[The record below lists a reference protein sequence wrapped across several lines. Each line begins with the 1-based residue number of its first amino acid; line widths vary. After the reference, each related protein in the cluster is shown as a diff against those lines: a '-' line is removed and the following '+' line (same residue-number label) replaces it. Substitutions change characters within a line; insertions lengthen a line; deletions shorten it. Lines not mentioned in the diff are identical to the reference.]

1 MLKKTSS
8 ILLSI
13 VSTFCLGNIDSTFI
27 EVSDTQD
34 IIIKNPNIIN
44 GLDTLLFT
52 STLLNLKE
60 DPLIP
65 SLYSVGSG
73 LYKFPLKIDLDDYGW
88 ISKNIM
94 LTYEHIKFKND
105 TVPRLITKYDHAN
118 NSAHWFTAQF
128 DRMIGKS
135 KLSAKLN
142 RNSQSNLYPSTVG
155 SIGKKINFL
164 IGSEIP
170 FKNKY
175 ILTLS
180 YFRNQAFIQDNGGYN
195 NADSILSN
203 YEFNEIFLRSN
214 LISASSFIFL
224 QKASVLQKIKIGPA
238 VKIDLESSFE
248 ENKYSFSLLE
258 EGINSN
264 FFSNIFL
271 DSTETFDSIGFRKIV
286 IKPLVKLGNFKK
298 KGMPFLIFGVNK
310 EINDK
315 NILNDS
321 YAQGK
326 LNFEIFQ
333 KPISILGKYHL
344 ENMWRGN
351 YNIES
356 NTTLNLTKKIG
367 DTIKNISNIDLNVNY
382 KSELPSYLFI
392 NYFGN
397 HFQWENDFEP
407 IKNIK
412 FHTKLNLKKL
422 NSIISF
428 EVQNISNFIYLNE
441 NSIPKQT
448 KKSITAGNLSIK
460 KQFGLKNIK
469 LYTGI
474 GCQFS
479 NSNLI
484 RVPTFYT
491 RNNLVYQLKLRK
503 VPFNIGS
510 TFSFFNQYIGLNYNP
525 AIRHYYLGNQTV
537 GGTPIVDFFIAS
549 RLGPADIYVKYD
561 NAFYNFN
568 KNLFIGENYPVT
580 FSLLRF
586 GLKWKLLN

>member
-1 MLKKTSS
+1 VLRITSS

-60 DPLIP
+60 DPFIP

-135 KLSAKLN
+135 KLSTKLN
-142 RNSQSNLYPSTVG
+142 RNSQLNLYPNTVG

-180 YFRNQAFIQDNGGYN
+180 YFRNQAFIQDNGGFN
-195 NADSILSN
+195 NADSILSS
-203 YEFNEIFLRSN
+203 YKFNEIFLRSN
-214 LISASSFIFL
+214 LSSASSFIFS
-224 QKASVLQKIKIGPA
+224 QRASVLQKIKIGPA
-238 VKIDLESSFE
+238 IKIDLESNFE

-271 DSTETFDSIGFRKIV
+271 DSTETFDSIGFRKIA
-286 IKPLVKLGNFKK
+286 IKPLVKLGNLKK
-298 KGMPFLIFGVNK
+298 KGVPFLIFGVNK

-326 LNFEIFQ
+326 LNFDIF
-333 KPISILGKYHL
+333 KNSVSILGKYHF
-344 ENMWRGN
+344 ENVWKGN
-351 YNIES
+351 YNLES
-356 NTTLNLTKKIG
+356 KTTLILKNNTG
-367 DTIKNISNIDLNVNY
+367 DTIKHMSKIDLNVNY

-397 HFQWENDFEP
+397 HFQWENNFEP
-407 IKNIK
+407 MKNIK
-412 FHTKLNLKKL
+412 FCTKLNLKKL
-422 NSIISF
+422 NSIISL
-428 EVQNISNFIYLNE
+428 EVQNISNYIYLNE
-441 NSIPKQT
+441 SSLPEQT
-448 KKSITAGNLSIK
+448 KENITAGNLSLK
-460 KQFGLKNIK
+460 KQLGIKNIK
-469 LYTGI
+469 LYTGM
-474 GCQFS
+474 GFQFS

-510 TFSFFNQYIGLNYNP
+510 TFSFFNQFIGLNYNP
-525 AIRHYYLGNQTV
+525 AIRHYYLGKQTV
-537 GGTPIVDFFIAS
+537 GGTPVVDFFIAS
-549 RLGPADIYVKYD
+549 RLGPADIYVKYE
-561 NAFYNFN
+561 NALYNL
-568 KNLFIGENYPVT
+568 KKDLFLGENYPVT

-586 GLKWKLLN
+586 GLKWNLIN